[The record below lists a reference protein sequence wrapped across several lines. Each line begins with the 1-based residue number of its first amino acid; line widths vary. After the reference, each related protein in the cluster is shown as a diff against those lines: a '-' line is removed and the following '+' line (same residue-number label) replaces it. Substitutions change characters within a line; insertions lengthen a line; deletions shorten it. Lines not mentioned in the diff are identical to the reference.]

1 MNSLI
6 ITFHISFIICHW
18 ISAELANSSSC
29 SMMRKYTL
37 EQFYFMLHFCVHLR
51 VDHITTIGN
60 SITDMY
66 DK

>member
-6 ITFHISFIICHW
+6 ISFHISFIICHC
-18 ISAELANSSSC
+18 ISVELADSSSC
-29 SMMRKYTL
+29 RMMRKYTL
-37 EQFYFMLHFCVHLR
+37 VPFYFMLNFCVHLR
-51 VDHITTIGN
+51 VDHITAIGN